1 VTTGREA
8 LTIHPPAHQEST
20 PMTRTITLTG
30 ARGGQGTSTVAAALA
45 VLCAGHA
52 PTILCS
58 DDPTATAALV
68 GVPVPLGD
76 GWIDVCPNLTL
87 VPNSAGI
94 DGPAEGI
101 TVVDAGRTPSGRPV
115 EGHGGGSAGPLRA
128 ADGAGPLERY
138 AVLRGPCYVALATLL
153 TATQRF
159 DGVIVVAEPGR
170 SLTGRDVT
178 DVLGIPV
185 VATVGADPS
194 VARTIDAG
202 LLLGRLH
209 RHPEFRQLRRLARR
223 PDPLTIHPPADDT
236 DLPISRGDMGRT
248 EFSCRAG
255 PLRRAVCRAWNR
267 PRNRA
272 HRAERRQALTRGG
285 GLLRR

>member
-1 VTTGREA
+1 
-8 LTIHPPAHQEST
+8 
-20 PMTRTITLTG
+20 MITLTG

-52 PTILCS
+52 PTILRS
-58 DDPTATAALV
+58 DDPTTTAALV

-87 VPNSAGI
+87 VPNSAARI
-94 DGPAEGI
+94 DGPVDGI
-101 TVVDAGRTPSGRPV
+101 TVVDAGRTPSSPV
-115 EGHGGGSAGPLRA
+115 DGHDGGSAGPLRA

-138 AVLRGPCYVALATLL
+138 AVLRGPCYVALATLVA
-153 TATQRF
+153 ATERF

-185 VATVGADPS
+185 VATISADPS

-202 LLLGRLH
+202 LLLSRLH
-209 RHPEFRQLRRLARR
+209 RHPEFRQLRRLAQR

-236 DLPISRGDMGRT
+236 DLPISRGDMGQAG
-248 EFSCRAG
+248 FSCRAG
-255 PLRRAVCRAWNR
+255 PARRAVCRSWNR
-267 PRNRA
+267 PRTWAPRVE
-272 HRAERRQALTRGG
+272 HRPAFTRGG